1 MVTVDFERGSAVT
14 VRAYTSSIGRM
25 RMLAGDP
32 ALDFAN
38 TFHWRGG
45 REVDFIPDYVS
56 LLEWSVPAGLLQNTE
71 RDGLLALAAADPVGA
86 RTAHEQAL
94 AIRALWR
101 DHLTLTLGAA
111 GQANAPALPAQLMA
125 LLPGLLAE
133 MPLLLGSSVRGD
145 EGDLR
150 LPLARLALAL
160 VSLHAIPVERQIGR
174 CEGDPCGGFFLNT
187 SRSKPRRWCSMDT
200 CGNRAKVKQFRTR
213 FAAERTG

>member
-1 MVTVDFERGSAVT
+1 
-14 VRAYTSSIGRM
+14 
-25 RMLAGDP
+25 MLAGDP

-56 LLEWSVPAGLLQNTE
+56 LVGWSVPAGLLQPDE
-71 RDGLLALAAADPVGA
+71 RDGLIALAVADPAEAAAV
-86 RTAHEQAL
+86 HQQAL
-94 AIRALWR
+94 VMRTLWR
-101 DHLTLTLGAA
+101 EY
-111 GQANAPALPAQLMA
+111 
-125 LLPGLLAE
+125 LPGILKAAKTGITPELPVRLKETLSVFLKE
-133 MPLLLGSSVRGD
+133 MPLLVGRID
-145 EGDLR
+145 ETRSGGLR
-150 LPLARLALAL
+150 LPLARIALSII
-160 VSLHAIPVERQIGR
+160 SLHAIPVERQIGQ

>member
-1 MVTVDFERGSAVT
+1 MTF
-14 VRAYTSSIGRM
+14 RAYTSSIGRM

-56 LLEWSVPAGLLQNTE
+56 LVDWSVPAGLLQPDE
-71 RDGLLALAAADPVGA
+71 RDALIALAAADPAGA
-86 RTAHEQAL
+86 AAVHQQAL
-94 AIRALWR
+94 AMRALWR
-101 DHLTLTLGAA
+101 EY
-111 GQANAPALPAQLMA
+111 
-125 LLPGLLAE
+125 LPGALKAAKTGKAPELPVRLKE
-133 MPLLLGSSVRGD
+133 MLSVFLTETPLLVGGREATGI
-145 EGDLR
+145 EGLR
-150 LPLARLALAL
+150 LPLARLALSII
-160 VSLHAIPVERQIGR
+160 SLHAIPVERQIGQ

>member
-1 MVTVDFERGSAVT
+1 
-14 VRAYTSSIGRM
+14 
-25 RMLAGDP
+25 MLGGDP

-56 LLEWSVPAGLLQNTE
+56 LVDWSVPAGLLQPHE
-71 RDGLLALAAADPVGA
+71 RDALIALAAADPAGA
-86 RTAHEQAL
+86 AAAHQQAL
-94 AIRALWR
+94 VLRALWR
-101 DHLTLTLGAA
+101 EY
-111 GQANAPALPAQLMA
+111 
-125 LLPGLLAE
+125 LPGVLKAAKTAMASELPVRLKEMLSVFLRE
-133 MPLLLGSSVRGD
+133 MPLLVGRID
-145 EGDLR
+145 ETGIEGLR
-150 LPLARLALAL
+150 LPLARLALSII
-160 VSLHAIPVERQIGR
+160 SLHAIPVERQIGQ